1 MQRGNDA
8 IARGEAFAPEQDGA
22 LEERHSAFPGAPFG
36 GLTGNGSRK
45 RLSALGKA
53 ECLPSRGRFIASG
66 FTLIELMIVIALIG
80 ILAALAVPAY
90 NDYIQSANMAK
101 VNAHYETGASVVQAE
116 LRRIQAE
123 IAMGTLTAAQADDDY
138 NDDDGQG
145 WIDLLNG
152 QGAGRAPG
160 GGSPFAA
167 DVDDGGGVVGIGVE
181 NEFASGDLVVTLTRP
196 MFGDFAAQEQRSIA
210 WADL

>member
-1 MQRGNDA
+1 MQRQHHTIGH
-8 IARGEAFAPEQDGA
+8 R
-22 LEERHSAFPGAPFG
+22 
-36 GLTGNGSRK
+36 
-45 RLSALGKA
+45 
-53 ECLPSRGRFIASG
+53 RGRG

-101 VNAHYETGASVVQAE
+101 VNAHFETGASVVQSE

-123 IAMGTLTAAQADDDY
+123 IAMGTLTAAQADTDY
-138 NDDDGQG
+138 NAASGQG

-152 QGAGRAPG
+152 QGAGSAPG
-160 GGSPFAA
+160 GGTPFAA
-167 DVDDGGGVVGIGVE
+167 QADDGNGVVGIGVQ
-181 NEFASGDLVVTLTRP
+181 NAFASGDLVVTVTRP
-196 MFGDFAAQEQRSIA
+196 MFGEFAAQEQRSIA

>member
-1 MQRGNDA
+1 MQR
-8 IARGEAFAPEQDGA
+8 E
-22 LEERHSAFPGAPFG
+22 HHT
-36 GLTGNGSRK
+36 TGHR
-45 RLSALGKA
+45 
-53 ECLPSRGRFIASG
+53 RGRG

-101 VNAHYETGASVVQAE
+101 VNAHFETGASVVQSE

-123 IAMGTLTAAQADDDY
+123 IAMGTLTLAQADTDY
-138 NDDDGQG
+138 NDTNGQG

-160 GGSPFAA
+160 GGTPFAA
-167 DVDDGGGVVGIGVE
+167 AADDGNGVVGIGVQ
-181 NEFASGDLVVTLTRP
+181 NTFASGDLVVTVTRP
-196 MFGDFAAQEQRSIA
+196 MFGEFAAQEQRSIA